1 MRFMVSSLILASAGS
16 LLSSVSLADACRGPN
31 APDKFPDA
39 TTASQADMVAAQQS
53 VKQYLSDM
61 ESVLKC
67 MESAHQGQAHDQ
79 AIEDMKKVAA
89 KFNAVLHAY
98 RAKQNT

>member
-1 MRFMVSSLILASAGS
+1 MRSIVSSLVLVAVGI
-16 LLSSVSLADACRGPN
+16 LSSSLSLADACRGPN
-31 APDKFPDA
+31 APDNFPDA

-67 MESAHQGQAHDQ
+67 MESAHQDHAHDQ
-79 AIEDMKKVAA
+79 AVEDMKKVAA
-89 KFNAVLHAY
+89 KFNAVLHAF
-98 RAKQNT
+98 RAKQSA

>member
-1 MRFMVSSLILASAGS
+1 MRLFAPALILASVGT
-16 LLSSVSLADACRGPN
+16 LLTSVSFADACHGPN
-31 APDKFPDA
+31 APENFPDA
-39 TTASQADMVAAQQS
+39 GSASQADMVAAQQS
-53 VKQYLSDM
+53 VKQYLTEM

-67 MESAHQGQAHDQ
+67 METAHQDRAHDV

-98 RAKQNT
+98 RARQGG

>member
-1 MRFMVSSLILASAGS
+1 MRLIAPVLILASVGT
-16 LLSSVSLADACRGPN
+16 LPTSVANADSCRGPN
-31 APDKFPDA
+31 APENFPDA
-39 TTASQADMVAAQQS
+39 STANQADMVAAQQS
-53 VKQYLSDM
+53 VKQYLTEM

-67 MESAHQGQAHDQ
+67 METAHQDHAHDV

-98 RAKQNT
+98 RARQGA

>member
-1 MRFMVSSLILASAGS
+1 MRSIVSSLVL
-16 LLSSVSLADACRGPN
+16 VSLGCLVSSLGMADACHGPN
-31 APDKFPDA
+31 APDSFPDA

-53 VKQYLSDM
+53 VKQYLTDM

-67 MESAHQGQAHDQ
+67 MESAHQDQKHDQ

-89 KFNAVLHAY
+89 KFNAVLHAF
-98 RAKQNT
+98 RAKQSA